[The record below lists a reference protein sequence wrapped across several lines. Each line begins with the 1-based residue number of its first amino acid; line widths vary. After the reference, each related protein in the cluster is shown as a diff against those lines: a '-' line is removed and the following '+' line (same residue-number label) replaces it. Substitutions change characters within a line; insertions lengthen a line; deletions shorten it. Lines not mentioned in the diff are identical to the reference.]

1 MYLHLY
7 LRYISKVSS
16 PTLTSCRYS
25 YSSHLATLWVPPAE
39 ADPHGVR
46 GGREGEEDGHDGDGQ
61 GGEAVGVHGEGGVD
75 GADYDSATDKFGKTF
90 GTECSKI
97 VIMSHNLRDLYY

>member
-1 MYLHLY
+1 MMCENQTTVQGL
-7 LRYISKVSS
+7 LRHILGTVIGFSS
-16 PTLTSCRYS
+16 S
-25 YSSHLATLWVPPAE
+25 YLATLWVPPAE

-46 GGREGEEDGHDGDGQ
+46 GGREGDEDGHDGDGQ

-97 VIMSHNLRDLYY
+97 VIMSHNLRDLY